1 MPDAGTGPAFYSARP
16 RVLLDGREDARL
28 GALVRALLVEETT
41 AGLYR
46 CEVTLE
52 NWGPGDGGALG
63 PFLLDRQTIDFGKAL
78 RIEIGGGD
86 AAGAIFEGRVSGM
99 EARFLQARS
108 PELLVLAEDRLQ
120 DLRMTRRT
128 RTFDDVSD
136 ADLFRRVASDHG
148 LTPQVDV
155 DGGTHKLVAQVNQ
168 SDLAFLRDRAREAD
182 AEVWVDGST
191 LHAQARSR
199 RDAGAITLTYGSG
212 LREIA
217 VVADLA
223 GQATAF
229 TVAGWD
235 PAAKESVSYEAAD
248 AALGGE
254 RAGGQSGAAVLQRA
268 LGDRKQQLVHA
279 LPLTRA
285 EAQSLAESHFR
296 QAARRFVV
304 GAGVADGD
312 ARIRVGA
319 SLTLRGVGAMF
330 EGKYYVTAV
339 RHAFEEARGFT
350 TRFEVERPEI
360 AQ

>member
-1 MPDAGTGPAFYSARP
+1 MPDAGTGPAFHSARP

-28 GALVRALLVEETT
+28 GALVRQLLVEETA

-46 CEVTLE
+46 CEVTLD
-52 NWGPGDGGALG
+52 NWGPGEGGAVG
-63 PFLLDRQTIDFGKAL
+63 PSLLDRQLVDFGKTL
-78 RIEIGGGD
+78 RVEAGAGD
-86 AAGAIFEGRVSGM
+86 AAGAIFEGRVTGL
-99 EARFLQARS
+99 EARFFQARA

-128 RTFDDVSD
+128 RTFEDASD

-148 LTPQVDV
+148 LRPEVDV
-155 DGGTHKLVAQVNQ
+155 DGGTHRLVAQLNQ

-182 AEVWVDGST
+182 AEVWVEGST

-199 RDAGAITLTYGSG
+199 RDAGALTLTYGAG
-212 LREIA
+212 LREFA
-217 VVADLA
+217 VLADLA
-223 GQATAF
+223 GQATAL

-235 PAAKESVSYEAAD
+235 PAGKAAVSFEAGEAAL
-248 AALGGE
+248 AGE
-254 RAGGQSGAAVLQRA
+254 RAGGQTGAAVLQRA

-285 EAQSLAESHFR
+285 EAQSLAESHYR

-304 GAGVADGD
+304 GAGVMDGD
-312 ARIRVGA
+312 ARVRVGSA
-319 SLTLRGVGAMF
+319 LTVQGVGAMF
-330 EGKYYVTAV
+330 AGRYYVAAV
-339 RHAFEEARGFT
+339 RHAFEEERGFT